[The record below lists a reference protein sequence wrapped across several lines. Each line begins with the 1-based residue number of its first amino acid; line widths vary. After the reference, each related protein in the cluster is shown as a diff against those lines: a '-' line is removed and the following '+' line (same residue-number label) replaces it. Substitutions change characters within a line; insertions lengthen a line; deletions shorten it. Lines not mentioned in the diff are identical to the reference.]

1 MERAAAFSF
10 FCISE
15 QPIGGK
21 LMLPF
26 LKKDRVQLGDKR
38 IEIPKLTRARL
49 KKLTDHIGTIGDY
62 LVKLFLTPENE
73 RVVFIVA
80 AADIAIDEI
89 YELTALLSDL
99 PIEYLDEH
107 ASLAECAEYLRL
119 TWEKND
125 INKALGNVSGLIPPM
140 AQQFVQSIL
149 ARMEQANG

>member
-1 MERAAAFSF
+1 MF
-10 FCISE
+10 
-15 QPIGGK
+15 Q
-21 LMLPF
+21 F
-26 LKKDRVQLGDKR
+26 LKKDRVQLGQKQV
-38 IEIPKLTRARL
+38 EIPKLTRTRL

-73 RVVFIVA
+73 RAIFIVA
-80 AADIAIDEI
+80 AADVAIDEI

-99 PIEYLDEH
+99 PIEYLDDE
-107 ASLAECAEYLRL
+107 ASFAECTEFLRQ

-149 ARMEQANG
+149 ARMEQANE